1 MPILFFKG
9 IRYPFA
15 YGKVAILSL
24 NLQVSECIIF
34 MISSYVVNE
43 GLFVSQNLTTI
54 RARMARRFQV
64 LTLHVIIDIRT
75 PFAGIT
81 AHGADPEARGG
92 VLHHHPGYLGFQ
104 ILTYKNPFII
114 FHQIFIFLN
123 TTNRHHKIWL
133 INLVIVSYFYS
144 VSFQNPFV
152 FVRSEHVHFQGLA
165 GLGVMAAVVA
175 RHARELNMLGLYVV
189 GHVAPIHP

>member
-54 RARMARRFQV
+54 SARMARRFQV

-114 FHQIFIFLN
+114 FHQIFIF
-123 TTNRHHKIWL
+123 WY
-133 INLVIVSYFYS
+133 VASP
-144 VSFQNPFV
+144 SFHSKDLKWFLFWSPMFT
-152 FVRSEHVHFQGLA
+152 
-165 GLGVMAAVVA
+165 VMPT
-175 RHARELNMLGLYVV
+175 LMCTKC
-189 GHVAPIHP
+189 IHW